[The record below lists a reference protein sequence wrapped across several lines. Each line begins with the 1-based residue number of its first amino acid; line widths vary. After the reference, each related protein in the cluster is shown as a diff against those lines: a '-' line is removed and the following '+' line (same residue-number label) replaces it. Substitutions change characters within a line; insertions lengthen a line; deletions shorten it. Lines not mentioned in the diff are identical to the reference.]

1 MWKAKDCT
9 LKYCPLI
16 RKYVSFWIF
25 GWLAFIYNDR
35 IYEGSFSEDDT
46 SLLIPVLADIQ
57 VDQPEKASQEKG
69 NFQEGTGVSAGAT
82 ASSDNTGLAKVGCS
96 IFPVQTPTP
105 NRRKKLFAYR
115 QLSAWP

>member
-1 MWKAKDCT
+1 MFSFD
-9 LKYCPLI
+9 LKLCKFLNIWLI
-16 RKYVSFWIF
+16 
-25 GWLAFIYNDR
+25 AFIYNDR

-57 VDQPEKASQEKG
+57 GDQPEKASQEKG

-82 ASSDNTGLAKVGCS
+82 ASSDNTGLAKVGRS

-115 QLSAWP
+115 QLSA